1 MSEDVKKYSE
11 MERFEII
18 NISNGEK
25 YNFLGNNDVIIDE
38 EGNFKLL
45 ILASVKNKFSF
56 LGKSEFFEVPWEYVK
71 KIGTRT
77 IIIDI
82 EESTLKNSRI

>member
-1 MSEDVKKYSE
+1 MSKDIKNYSQ

-18 NISNGEK
+18 NINNGEK

-38 EGNFKLL
+38 CGNFKLL
-45 ILASVKNKFSF
+45 ILTSMKNKFSF
-56 LGKSEFFEVPWEYVK
+56 LSKSEFFEVPWEYVK
-71 KIGTRT
+71 KIGMKT

-82 EESTLKNSRI
+82 DESILKKRRI